1 MFSGILRTFG
11 FYFLEED
18 RKRVQLK
25 VKDVIINTAREETA
39 AEDKAINKTAKN
51 KSTEII
57 FLRDNRNSFKDSINF
72 INRITLKFLF
82 RDLLAKRIKSNS

>member
-1 MFSGILRTFG
+1 
-11 FYFLEED
+11 
-18 RKRVQLK
+18 